1 MEIDGHVYGS
11 YLLAEAFNSSIFF
24 HPRPSAIGYNLSQSG
39 SYPYSPGNPELT
51 NLTIKY
57 IEEFLEENPG
67 VNVSQIPYAMVSYS
81 ASGLDPDIPVQG
93 AYLQIPPRVSTNL
106 SLLLS
111 NTSLHMS
118 RREASAYLYGL
129 VNSSVQ
135 QNFPPLFGTYYVNV
149 VWLNVQII
157 KLLMD
162 AGIVGP
168 ASLSS
173 GRFTS

>member
-1 MEIDGHVYGS
+1 
-11 YLLAEAFNSSIFF
+11 
-24 HPRPSAIGYNLSQSG
+24 
-39 SYPYSPGNPELT
+39 
-51 NLTIKY
+51 
-57 IEEFLEENPG
+57 
-67 VNVSQIPYAMVSYS
+67 
-81 ASGLDPDIPVQG
+81 
-93 AYLQIPPRVSTNL
+93 
-106 SLLLS
+106 
-111 NTSLHMS
+111 MS